1 MTNSN
6 TSIVNFTTSYSKPD
20 DMVKFTMYLVNTNIL
35 MLRNQTSI
43 VKLTMNLLI
52 FNMIAVMY

>member
-6 TSIVNFTTSYSKPD
+6 TSIVNFTIGYSKPD

-52 FNMIAVMY
+52 FNMIAIRY

>member
-6 TSIVNFTTSYSKPD
+6 TSIVNFTIDHSKPD
-20 DMVKFTMYLVNTNIL
+20 DMVKFTMYPVNTNIL

-52 FNMIAVMY
+52 FNMIAVRY